1 MQLRKMQIFIPPRTQ
16 AQLGEM
22 STTLLHGYL
31 STPINTK
38 LQMLLANP
46 CILLTGKSAF
56 CLLKLNPALTLLLLP
71 STEPSMKPT

>member
-16 AQLGEM
+16 AQLAEM